1 MDLSFKEE
9 KERTLFKFSPVIS
22 PIQVAVFPLLR
33 KDKLPEKAKEIFN
46 LLKEEFST
54 SYDETGSIGKMYRRM
69 EEIGC
74 NAMITVDHQTLKD
87 NTVTLRDRDSMKQ
100 IRVKIKDL
108 SSVLKKFFDN
118 EKIEKLGKSV
128 K

>member
-1 MDLSFKEE
+1 
-9 KERTLFKFSPVIS
+9 
-22 PIQVAVFPLLR
+22 
-33 KDKLPEKAKEIFN
+33 
-46 LLKEEFST
+46 
-54 SYDETGSIGKMYRRM
+54 MYRRM